1 MSVPSFK
8 LHKVLNNALATIV
21 KQFVNVRWQ
30 TLATVLPS
38 TMSQQCQ
45 RCFIKVITTMS
56 TVLPSQLQSS
66 MCRPPF
72 PLAQTKIDPCMFWSR
87 RDLSGTTVTLP
98 CLPRVTPLRKA
109 LFARGPG
116 PSTVR
121 PSSWANLSSFY
132 SCSSDDDRLSSP
144 LAPMRPSRCRCVRG

>member
-1 MSVPSFK
+1 MPSFK
-8 LHKVLNNALATIV
+8 RHKVLNNALATIV

-87 RDLSGTTVTLP
+87 RDLVWNNSHLALPASRHAVEESSLCQGSGSVH
-98 CLPRVTPLRKA
+98 
-109 LFARGPG
+109 G
-116 PSTVR
+116 PSIVLGKFVQFFS
-121 PSSWANLSSFY
+121 PA
-132 SCSSDDDRLSSP
+132 RLVMISSP
-144 LAPMRPSRCRCVRG
+144 LAPTRPSRCRCVRG